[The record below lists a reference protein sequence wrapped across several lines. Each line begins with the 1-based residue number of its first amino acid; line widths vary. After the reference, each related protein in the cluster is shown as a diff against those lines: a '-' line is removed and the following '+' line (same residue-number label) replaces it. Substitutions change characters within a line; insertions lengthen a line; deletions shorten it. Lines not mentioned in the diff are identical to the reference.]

1 MESRPVMLKMIYSNQ
16 FGCLVIEIPESQ
28 SNNRLYLFVPHN
40 ASLSKVEELFGGIS
54 NHVESE
60 YKSKEDGAPEMD
72 QIMSQFQQTTNKLFT
87 KIFMP
92 RLVLV
97 IINLYAYI
105 YIKIYEW
112 YLVPK

>member
-1 MESRPVMLKMIYSNQ
+1 MMESPPVMLKMIYSNQ

-28 SNNRLYLFVPHN
+28 SNNRLYLFIPHN

-54 NHVESE
+54 SHAESE

-72 QIMSQFQQTTNKLFT
+72 KIMSEFQQTTNKLLT

-92 RLVLV
+92 RLVFV
-97 IINLYAYI
+97 TIDLYIFTYI
-105 YIKIYEW
+105 YNGI
-112 YLVPK
+112 